1 MALVDL
7 SKEVFLDG
15 TEPALQ
21 HFDPREFLLIQASRI
36 VVHWSTAINI
46 EAVPD
51 KDQDKCRKN
60 KTQAKRIVSTAVNS
74 Q

>member
-46 EAVPD
+46 KAVPPTTRERVE
-51 KDQDKCRKN
+51 KIIN
-60 KTQAKRIVSTAVNS
+60 ELH
-74 Q
+74 